1 MKGSARDLYQNRVR
15 GLKNKIEELQRN
27 MNNQLDNPARV
38 EQIAMKQSILRV
50 EMKLYEKKIQMI
62 NERYGN
68 AA

>member
-1 MKGSARDLYQNRVR
+1 MKGSARALYQNRIR

-27 MNNQLDNPARV
+27 MNNQLGNAERV

-50 EMKLYEKKIQMI
+50 EMKLYEKKIEMI